1 MMERRSWLAN
11 AELPAEEGTADLETS
26 RYKSSSNLGLGA
38 VCSLNLHSLSLKQ
51 HDALMLLERH
61 SLSVPA
67 RSIYSSQRM
76 IVEQTNYV
84 NNSPFAILLHK
95 NHKMKSTSDPWC
107 CCIHGCLP
115 NSDLKCE
122 LLLHNG
128 GPVSH
133 PLPKKFYTS
142 LYMWLVCMIF
152 PPSHQTYLRFI

>member
-1 MMERRSWLAN
+1 
-11 AELPAEEGTADLETS
+11 
-26 RYKSSSNLGLGA
+26 
-38 VCSLNLHSLSLKQ
+38 LSLKQ
-51 HDALMLLERH
+51 HDALMLVERH
-61 SLSVPA
+61 SLFVPA
-67 RSIYSSQRM
+67 RSIYSSRRL

-107 CCIHGCLP
+107 CCILGCLP

-152 PPSHQTYLRFI
+152 PPSHQIYLKFI

>member
-1 MMERRSWLAN
+1 MLSFRRKR
-11 AELPAEEGTADLETS
+11 ELQIWKLLS
-26 RYKSSSNLGLGA
+26 IKSSTNLELGA
-38 VCSLNLHSLSLKQ
+38 VCSVNLHSLSLKQ
-51 HDALMLLERH
+51 HDALRLVERH
-61 SLSVPA
+61 SLFVPA
-67 RSIYSSQRM
+67 RSIYSSRRL

-84 NNSPFAILLHK
+84 NNSPFAMLLHK
-95 NHKMKSTSDPWC
+95 NHKMKSTTDPWC